1 MAAVVPSRY
10 AAQKWKIEIK
20 VQAVPD
26 GQIIDEEIMRRR
38 IECVVLV
45 AGLLLGMLFM
55 AECEYR
61 AEQKIGREVMAAE
74 LGAAQTMEAGAAQ
87 TVGEVQ
93 TMEAGAAQTVGEVQ
107 TMEAGAA
114 QTVGEVQTME
124 AGAAQTVGGSAEML
138 AVGNEL
144 RSAEEAEAAAIPVS
158 DRKEDVSGGDAAQTS
173 TAEDVDE
180 EDEYANLAIADVRKY
195 VNVRRE
201 PNTDSEIVGK
211 IYNGAVAQ
219 ILAVAGEEGDW
230 FQIVSGSVEGY
241 IKAEYFIYGDAARDV
256 IDNYVTRYAKVLA
269 TRLNVRKE
277 ATTESKRIGYVDEG
291 ERLALLEDC
300 GEWLRVQY
308 TDDKT
313 GYVSAEYAEIVEEF
327 VYAKSIEEERAELAA
342 KKALAERETV
352 SEQSAPESTK
362 IVFPETSYTSNE
374 ELRKSIVEYAL
385 QYQGYR
391 YVHGGRSLESGTD
404 CSGFTCYIYADFGY
418 SISRTPDGQY
428 SGAGRSISYE
438 EIQPGDILCYSSNG
452 GKSCTHVALYI
463 GDGQIIHAANS
474 RKGVVIGRADYST
487 IIGIKNVID

>member
-1 MAAVVPSRY
+1 M
-10 AAQKWKIEIK
+10 
-20 VQAVPD
+20 
-26 GQIIDEEIMRRR
+26 IDEEIMRKR
-38 IECVVLV
+38 IEGVVLV
-45 AGLLLGMLFM
+45 VGLLLGMLCM
-55 AECEYR
+55 AEREYR
-61 AEQKIGREVMAAE
+61 TEQKNGREVVAAE
-74 LGAAQTMEAGAAQ
+74 QATGAVQEAETGQTAEQVTGA
-87 TVGEVQ
+87 
-93 TMEAGAAQTVGEVQ
+93 
-107 TMEAGAA
+107 
-114 QTVGEVQTME
+114 
-124 AGAAQTVGGSAEML
+124 GGSAEL
-138 AVGNEL
+138 LSVGNEL
-144 RSAEEAEAAAIPVS
+144 RSAKEAAVMALTS
-158 DRKEDVSGGDAAQTS
+158 DAGAQNRDVSGGDAPINGNA
-173 TAEDVDE
+173 AEAGDA

-219 ILAVAGEEGDW
+219 ILAVAGEENDW
-230 FQIVSGSVEGY
+230 FQIISGSVEGY

-256 IDNYVTRYAKVLA
+256 IDSYVTRYAKVLVS
-269 TRLNVRKE
+269 RLNVRRE
-277 ATTESKRIGYVDEG
+277 ATTESKRIGYADEG
-291 ERLALLEDC
+291 ERLAILEDC
-300 GEWLRVQY
+300 GEWLKVQY

-342 KKALAERETV
+342 QKALAERAAV

-385 QYQGYR
+385 QYEGYR

-487 IIGIKNVID
+487 IIGIKNIID

>member
-1 MAAVVPSRY
+1 
-10 AAQKWKIEIK
+10 
-20 VQAVPD
+20 
-26 GQIIDEEIMRRR
+26 MRKR
-38 IECVVLV
+38 IEGVVLV
-45 AGLLLGMLFM
+45 GGLLLGMLCM
-55 AECEYR
+55 AEREYR
-61 AEQKIGREVMAAE
+61 TEQKNGREVVAAE
-74 LGAAQTMEAGAAQ
+74 QVTGMTPEAEAGQ
-87 TVGEVQ
+87 TAEQ
-93 TMEAGAAQTVGEVQ
+93 AAGA
-107 TMEAGAA
+107 
-114 QTVGEVQTME
+114 
-124 AGAAQTVGGSAEML
+124 GGSAEL
-138 AVGNEL
+138 LSVGNEL
-144 RSAEEAEAAAIPVS
+144 RSAKEAAVVALTS
-158 DRKEDVSGGDAAQTS
+158 DAGAQNRDVSGGDASGGAALGAVS
-173 TAEDVDE
+173 GGDAPINGNASEAGDA

-219 ILAVAGEEGDW
+219 ILAVAGEKDDW
-230 FQIVSGSVEGY
+230 FQIISGSVEGY

-256 IDNYVTRYAKVLA
+256 IDSYVTRYAKVLVS
-269 TRLNVRKE
+269 RLNVRRE
-277 ATTESKRIGYVDEG
+277 ATTESKRIGYADEG

-300 GEWLRVQY
+300 GEWLKVQY

-342 KKALAERETV
+342 QKALAERAAV

-374 ELRKSIVEYAL
+374 ELRKAIVEYAL
-385 QYQGYR
+385 QYEGYR

-418 SISRTPDGQY
+418 SLSRTPDGQY

-487 IIGIKNVID
+487 IIGIKNIID